1 MLIANRLVRTIK
13 HKVVNKLANAINY
26 FLSNEING
34 SLLLKPKNID
44 SLKRTVLTRDSSYEV
59 VVVLQGPVA
68 DQDSMIYLQT
78 TLNIYRDIFPN
89 MKIVLSSYLVNQE
102 FLKKLESDGYDQLL
116 LINDE
121 DLKSNFERQVKSTSE
136 GMRAAAIYK
145 RKYIIKSR
153 VDQRFTEPTSLLYF
167 KFLLETFPPN
177 NANCQAR
184 ILGSSFNSWLY
195 RPLGISDML
204 IVGSYSDMIKYWI
217 FDDSIAN
224 YSLRDIISDY
234 DQTWFP
240 NISLHFESFLAA
252 RFLASYGFN
261 FTFDPVKDTNDMW
274 RDFMVVVDANTI
286 GHEWKKRNNFFVG
299 NTLTKFGSNL
309 SPNSLKEISFMD
321 WLAFQ
326 SGEFVLNEI
335 DDFLNF

>member
-1 MLIANRLVRTIK
+1 MLITNRLLRTIK
-13 HKVVNKLANAINY
+13 HKVVNKLAKAMDY
-26 FLSNEING
+26 CLSNEISG
-34 SLLLKPKNID
+34 SLLLNPKNIAP
-44 SLKRTVLTRDSSYEV
+44 LKRTALAGDSSYEFV
-59 VVVLQGPVA
+59 IVLQGPVA
-68 DQDSMIYLQT
+68 DQDSMIYLQR
-78 TLNIYRDIFPN
+78 TLNIYRAIFPN
-89 MKIVLSSYLVNQE
+89 VKIVLSSYLVNQE
-102 FLKKLESDGYDQLL
+102 FLRRLESDGYDQLL

-136 GMRAAAIYK
+136 GILAAAIYN

-177 NANCQAR
+177 NANSEAR

-204 IVGSYSDMIKYWI
+204 IVGSYSDMVKYWI
-217 FDDSIAN
+217 FDDAIAN
-224 YSLRDIISDY
+224 YSLRNNISEY

-261 FTFDPVKDTNDMW
+261 FTFDPIKDTNEMW

-299 NTLTKFGSNL
+299 NTLTKYGSNL
-309 SPNSLKEISFMD
+309 SPNSLKEISFLD